1 VICRRK
7 FKKIRVIFTLDS
19 EKFSLNLRYI
29 YDTLIGDSLHVITI
43 DIWAF
48 VPLWHGGL
56 YLDIE
61 EVNVRCL

>member
-1 VICRRK
+1 
-7 FKKIRVIFTLDS
+7 
-19 EKFSLNLRYI
+19 LRYI
-29 YDTLIGDSLHVITI
+29 YDALIGDGLHVITI